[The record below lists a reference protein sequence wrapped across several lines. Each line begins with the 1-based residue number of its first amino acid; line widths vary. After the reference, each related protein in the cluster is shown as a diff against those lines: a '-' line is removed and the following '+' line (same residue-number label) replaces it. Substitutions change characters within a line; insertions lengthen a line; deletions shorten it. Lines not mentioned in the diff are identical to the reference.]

1 MARERPDIKASI
13 RVHIRD
19 CIATAAV
26 LAAVL
31 AGALPASAC
40 TLTIKQRLDE
50 KVFGGYWLT
59 IPSSSMWPQVDVSA
73 GIFAHGFAD
82 GVPKTIERGDVI
94 VFCLERDSK
103 TIYIKRV
110 IGLPGETIGIVG
122 NRISIDGVEMARQP
136 VAPRE
141 LGDHQPVGP
150 RELDVHR
157 KIPCYRETS
166 GDRSWE
172 VCQTEG
178 DRGPGA
184 TVANV
189 TVPAGD
195 VFVLGD
201 NRDNSADSRY
211 PRDLGRVRVDNVIGI
226 VRFLK

>member
-1 MARERPDIKASI
+1 MARQRPDIKALI

-40 TLTIKQRLDE
+40 TLTIKQHLQE
-50 KVFGGYWLT
+50 KVFGGYWLS
-59 IPSSSMWPQVDVSA
+59 IPSSSMWPQVDIGA

-82 GVPKTIERGDVI
+82 GDPKTVERGDVI

-103 TIYIKRV
+103 TVYIKRV

-122 NRISIDGVEMARQP
+122 NRISINGVEMARQP
-136 VAPRE
+136 VAPR
-141 LGDHQPVGP
+141 Q
-150 RELDVHR
+150 RENNPAV
-157 KIPCYRETS
+157 PCYRETS

-201 NRDNSADSRY
+201 NRDNSSDSRY